1 MMNKI
6 STRGNIFLYSI
17 FILGGKDGYVS
28 IEDVYKKAHE
38 LLPSAFSWEENPE
51 LPSDRKINKTYHHI
65 REKVDKN
72 LIISDK
78 KINATKLKLS
88 TEATQYIEENEEK
101 IISELEN
108 SPIKVSTKSSNE
120 DLKILEALQGD
131 KRVKDIV
138 DKKEKL
144 KEDLIMTLLEIS
156 SFAPVNIKIK
166 KILNLIITAENNK
179 ASEDIVNFLQ
189 MCKDFYE

>member
-1 MMNKI
+1 MNKI

-17 FILGGKDGYVS
+17 FLCGGKNGFVS
-28 IEDVYKKAHE
+28 IEAVYLKAYE
-38 LLPSAFSWEENPE
+38 LFPSAFSWEENPE
-51 LPSDRKINKTYHHI
+51 LPSDRKMNKTYHHI

-88 TEATQYIEENEEK
+88 TKATKYIEENEEK
-101 IISELEN
+101 IISELES

-120 DLKILEALQGD
+120 DLKILEALQGS
-131 KRVKDIV
+131 KKIKDIL

-144 KEDLIMTLLEIS
+144 SEDTILTLLEIS
-156 SFAPVNIKIK
+156 SFAPANIKMK
-166 KILNLIITAENNK
+166 KISNLITTAENNK
-179 ASEDIVNFLQ
+179 ANEDIVNFLE
-189 MCKDFYE
+189 MCRNFYE